1 MRSEAAF
8 PRYSLPVA
16 RYHLPV
22 DTPKTYRYT
31 KSHRLAGR
39 GVFKGVMDRRVKDN
53 RGPLTIFAAPNEL
66 GHPRLGIS
74 IGRPVGTAVV
84 RNRIKRL
91 LREAFRH
98 LQHDFPRGYD
108 LVVLV
113 RRHQPLLLADYQRA
127 LSGAMVKLH
136 KRWSERP

>member
-1 MRSEAAF
+1 VAEA
-8 PRYSLPVA
+8 
-16 RYHLPV
+16 
-22 DTPKTYRYT
+22 KTYRYT

-39 GVFKGVMDRRVKDN
+39 GVFKRILDLRVKDN

-66 GHPRLGIS
+66 AHPRLGIS
-74 IGRPVGTAVV
+74 IGRPVGVAAV

-113 RRHQPLLLADYQRA
+113 RRHEPMLLADYQRA

-136 KRWSERP
+136 KRWGEKA

>member
-1 MRSEAAF
+1 MA
-8 PRYSLPVA
+8 
-16 RYHLPV
+16 
-22 DTPKTYRYT
+22 KTYTFT

-39 GVFKGVMDRRVKDN
+39 GVFKGVMDQRVKDN

-74 IGRPVGTAVV
+74 IGRPVGTAAV

-113 RRHQPLLLADYQRA
+113 RRHTPLMLADYQKA

-136 KRWSERP
+136 RKWAEKA